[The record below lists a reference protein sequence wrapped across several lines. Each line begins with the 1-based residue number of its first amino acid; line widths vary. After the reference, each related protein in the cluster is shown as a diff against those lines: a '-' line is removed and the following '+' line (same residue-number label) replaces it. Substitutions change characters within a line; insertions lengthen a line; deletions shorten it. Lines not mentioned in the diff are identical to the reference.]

1 MAENKYLYDGKKL
14 FDNKNYEQS
23 IEEFNEAIKEIKNQ
37 KMKIKKILRKPI
49 ITEVYLMPKI
59 LIK

>member
-1 MAENKYLYDGKKL
+1 MAENKHLYDGKKL

-49 ITEVYLMPKI
+49 ITEVYLMHKI